1 MSEWKKHQKSKYDWY
16 HWVWRGRY
24 IVMLTAHCSA
34 KLPKWCGERPGKK
47 ATDPASPEEE
57 EEDIKTA
64 EVIEEIGNIEEE
76 EDEEDEEDDEDVEDE
91 YEYE

>member
-1 MSEWKKHQKSKYDWY
+1 MAFYLPGD
-16 HWVWRGRY
+16 
-24 IVMLTAHCSA
+24 HCSA

-64 EVIEEIGNIEEE
+64 VGEEIEEIGNIEDEG
-76 EDEEDEEDDEDVEDE
+76 DEEDEEAEEDEEEDE